1 MSCRICKKWQKE
13 TVKNKHRKEGVYGY
27 RHKNAAKSRTGK
39 LEKAYGKRNK
49 RDIYSYLSWLDFSVF
64 MSAMFG
70 FKYDYSSD
78 DKRVIILLTVFI
90 FVVYQGVTAYVSY
103 VRENG
108 RSVNIF
114 EKYRYIP
121 VDISV
126 LRRIK
131 LILTARIVAPFV
143 ITGQMAAIFI
153 RVIDPDN
160 QGGSMID
167 ISVFMP
173 LIIGCLFILEKFIEY
188 RVLSRKAALQ

>member
-1 MSCRICKKWQKE
+1 MQKGKKE
-13 TVKNKHRKEGVYGY
+13 TVKISAEKREYMDTDIKKLLKTE
-27 RHKNAAKSRTGK
+27 HKNWKQRMVKETKGTYIA
-39 LEKAYGKRNK
+39 
-49 RDIYSYLSWLDFSVF
+49 IYLILIFSVF

-78 DKRVIILLTVFI
+78 DKRSMVTLTVFI
-90 FVVYQGVTAYVSY
+90 FGVYQGVTTYVSY

-114 EKYRYIP
+114 EKYKYIP

-126 LRRIK
+126 LRRVK
-131 LILTARIVAPFV
+131 VILTARIVAPFV

-160 QGGSMID
+160 QGGSLID

>member
-1 MSCRICKKWQKE
+1 MDTGTKMLLKAERENWKKRMVKE
-13 TVKNKHRKEGVYGY
+13 TKGTYI
-27 RHKNAAKSRTGK
+27 A
-39 LEKAYGKRNK
+39 
-49 RDIYSYLSWLDFSVF
+49 IYLGLIFSVF
-64 MSAMFG
+64 MSVMFG

-78 DKRVIILLTVFI
+78 DKRVIISLTVFI

-126 LRRIK
+126 LRRVK
-131 LILTARIVAPFV
+131 LILTVRIIAPFV
-143 ITGQMAAIFI
+143 IIGQMAAIFV

-160 QGGSMID
+160 QGGGFLD
-167 ISVFMP
+167 ISVCMP

>member
-1 MSCRICKKWQKE
+1 MDTDIRMLLKAERENWKKRMVKE
-13 TVKNKHRKEGVYGY
+13 TKGTYI
-27 RHKNAAKSRTGK
+27 A
-39 LEKAYGKRNK
+39 
-49 RDIYSYLSWLDFSVF
+49 IYLGLIFSVF

-78 DKRVIILLTVFI
+78 DKRVIISLTVFI

-121 VDISV
+121 VDVSV
-126 LRRIK
+126 LRCVK

-143 ITGQMAAIFI
+143 ITGQMAAIFV

-160 QGGSMID
+160 QGGGFLD
-167 ISVFMP
+167 ISVCMH

>member
-1 MSCRICKKWQKE
+1 MDTGIKMLLKAERENWKKRMVKE
-13 TVKNKHRKEGVYGY
+13 TKGTYI
-27 RHKNAAKSRTGK
+27 A
-39 LEKAYGKRNK
+39 
-49 RDIYSYLSWLDFSVF
+49 IYLILIFSVF

-78 DKRVIILLTVFI
+78 DKRVIISLTVFI
-90 FVVYQGVTAYVSY
+90 FVVYQCVTAYVSY

-121 VDISV
+121 VDVSV
-126 LRRIK
+126 LRRVK
-131 LILTARIVAPFV
+131 LILTVHIIAPFV

-160 QGGSMID
+160 QGGSLID
-167 ISVFMP
+167 ISAFMP
-173 LIIGCLFILEKFIEY
+173 LITGCLFILEKFIEY
-188 RVLSRKAALQ
+188 RILSRKAELQ

>member
-1 MSCRICKKWQKE
+1 MDTGIKMLLKAERENWKKRMVKE
-13 TVKNKHRKEGVYGY
+13 TKGTYI
-27 RHKNAAKSRTGK
+27 A
-39 LEKAYGKRNK
+39 
-49 RDIYSYLSWLDFSVF
+49 IYLGLIFSVF

-78 DKRVIILLTVFI
+78 DKRVIISLIVFI
-90 FVVYQGVTAYVSY
+90 FVVYQGVTSYVSY
-103 VRENG
+103 VKENG
-108 RSVNIF
+108 KNVNIF

-126 LRRIK
+126 LRRVK

-143 ITGQMAAIFI
+143 ITGQMAAIFV

-160 QGGSMID
+160 QGGGFLD
-167 ISVFMP
+167 ISVCMP

>member
-1 MSCRICKKWQKE
+1 MDTGIKMLLKAERENWKKRMVKE
-13 TVKNKHRKEGVYGY
+13 TKGTYI
-27 RHKNAAKSRTGK
+27 A
-39 LEKAYGKRNK
+39 
-49 RDIYSYLSWLDFSVF
+49 IYLVLIFSVF

-78 DKRVIILLTVFI
+78 DKRVFISLTVFI
-90 FVVYQGVTAYVSY
+90 FVVYQCVTAYVSY

-126 LRRIK
+126 LRRVK

-143 ITGQMAAIFI
+143 ITGQMAAIFV
-153 RVIDPDN
+153 RVIDTDN
-160 QGGSMID
+160 QGGSFLD
-167 ISVFMP
+167 ISVCIP

>member
-1 MSCRICKKWQKE
+1 MDTGIKMLLKAERENWKKRMVKE
-13 TVKNKHRKEGVYGY
+13 TKGTYI
-27 RHKNAAKSRTGK
+27 A
-39 LEKAYGKRNK
+39 
-49 RDIYSYLSWLDFSVF
+49 IYLGLIFSVF

-78 DKRVIILLTVFI
+78 DKRVIISLTVFI

-126 LRRIK
+126 LRRVK

-143 ITGQMAAIFI
+143 ITGQMAAIFV
-153 RVIDPDN
+153 RVIDTDN
-160 QGGSMID
+160 QGGSFLD
-167 ISVFMP
+167 ISVCMP
-173 LIIGCLFILEKFIEY
+173 CLLY
-188 RVLSRKAALQ
+188 TSPSPRD

>member
-1 MSCRICKKWQKE
+1 MDTGTKMLLKAERENWKKRMVKE
-13 TVKNKHRKEGVYGY
+13 TKGTYI
-27 RHKNAAKSRTGK
+27 A
-39 LEKAYGKRNK
+39 
-49 RDIYSYLSWLDFSVF
+49 IYLGLIFSVF
-64 MSAMFG
+64 MSVMFG

-78 DKRVIILLTVFI
+78 DKRVIISLTVFI
-90 FVVYQGVTAYVSY
+90 FVVYQCVTAYVSY

-126 LRRIK
+126 LRRVK
-131 LILTARIVAPFV
+131 LILTVRIIAPFV
-143 ITGQMAAIFI
+143 IIGQMAAIFV

-160 QGGSMID
+160 QGGGFLD
-167 ISVFMP
+167 ISVCMP

>member
-1 MSCRICKKWQKE
+1 MDTDIRMLLKAERENWKKRMVKE
-13 TVKNKHRKEGVYGY
+13 TKGTYI
-27 RHKNAAKSRTGK
+27 A
-39 LEKAYGKRNK
+39 
-49 RDIYSYLSWLDFSVF
+49 IYLGLIFSVF

-78 DKRVIILLTVFI
+78 DKRVIISLTVFI
-90 FVVYQGVTAYVSY
+90 FVVYQGVTVSY

-121 VDISV
+121 VDVSV
-126 LRRIK
+126 LRCVK

-143 ITGQMAAIFI
+143 ITGQMAAIFV

-160 QGGSMID
+160 QGGGFLD
-167 ISVFMP
+167 ISVCMP

>member
-1 MSCRICKKWQKE
+1 MDTGIKMLLKAERENWKKRMVKE
-13 TVKNKHRKEGVYGY
+13 TKGTYI
-27 RHKNAAKSRTGK
+27 A
-39 LEKAYGKRNK
+39 
-49 RDIYSYLSWLDFSVF
+49 IYLILIFSVF

-78 DKRVIILLTVFI
+78 DKRVIISLTVFI
-90 FVVYQGVTAYVSY
+90 FVLYQGVTAYVSY

-114 EKYRYIP
+114 EKYIP

-126 LRRIK
+126 LRRVK

-160 QGGSMID
+160 QGGSLID

>member
-1 MSCRICKKWQKE
+1 MDTDIRMLLKAERENWKKRMVKE
-13 TVKNKHRKEGVYGY
+13 TKGTYI
-27 RHKNAAKSRTGK
+27 A
-39 LEKAYGKRNK
+39 
-49 RDIYSYLSWLDFSVF
+49 IYLGLIFSVF

-78 DKRVIILLTVFI
+78 DKRVIISLTVFI

-131 LILTARIVAPFV
+131 LILTARIVAPV